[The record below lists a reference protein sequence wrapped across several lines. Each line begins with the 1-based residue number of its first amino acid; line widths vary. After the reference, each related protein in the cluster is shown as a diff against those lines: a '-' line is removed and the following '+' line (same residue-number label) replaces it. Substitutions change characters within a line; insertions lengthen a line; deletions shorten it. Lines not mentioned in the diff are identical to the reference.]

1 MRFPLWYVLAVVA
14 STVWVGCDD
23 NSGPSLGQVAD
34 VGMTIPDA
42 FVPIERPSRDAM
54 LGDGGMALAGQ
65 YGAPCLS
72 DDECDSRI
80 CVPDLK
86 AAYALRSALS
96 DASFP
101 ARTCCGV
108 GPTLRGRVGCLLS
121 NQDLICE
128 PCTSDAQCDGAPCVE
143 TVEGRRCSRVCETDQ
158 IV

>member
-23 NSGPSLGQVAD
+23 NSVPSLGQVAD

-80 CVPDLK
+80 CVPDTEGGICSEVCVVRCRLFPPGRV
-86 AAYALRSALS
+86 ANCRSDS
-96 DASFP
+96 S
-101 ARTCCGV
+101 
-108 GPTLRGRVGCLLS
+108 RGRVEFVCYP

-128 PCTSDAQCDGAPCVE
+128 PCTSDAQCDGAPCVD
-143 TVEGRRCSRVCETDQ
+143 TAEGRR
-158 IV
+158 